1 MISEEALA
9 LRGQLIKARANI
21 SARVQELKERA
32 IGIGRSVR
40 DAPPHYRS
48 LIAELEGHGSPPS
61 RSIPFGVA
69 SGQSA
74 RGTSPSIASCF

>member
-1 MISEEALA
+1 MLLRCMARSYGDDMISEEALA

-48 LIAELEGHGSPPS
+48 LIAELEGQLKEINSL
-61 RSIPFGVA
+61 R
-69 SGQSA
+69 
-74 RGTSPSIASCF
+74 